1 MFFSSNRR
9 ARKRVH
15 HIGNASENAVPNLG
29 NCRES
34 AACPGNICRRERR
47 QARLSP
53 RSGERG
59 RGLAMQRRAGYDPKR
74 ITDEGA
80 MSIARRSLGSYDK
93 KGILNATEQLA
104 GVLNTTGKSS
114 GK

>member
-1 MFFSSNRR
+1 
-9 ARKRVH
+9 
-15 HIGNASENAVPNLG
+15 
-29 NCRES
+29 
-34 AACPGNICRRERR
+34 
-47 QARLSP
+47 
-53 RSGERG
+53 
-59 RGLAMQRRAGYDPKR
+59 MQRRAGYDPKR

-93 KGILNATEQLA
+93 KGILNANKQLA